1 MHAALVTNH
10 ANHASA
16 IVATQEVTELFC
28 VTVRSHRTRPPWSI
42 RMDESHWTA
51 HPTLVWMS
59 GNRKLCQ
66 AKSL

>member
-1 MHAALVTNH
+1 MHAPLVTNL
-10 ANHASA
+10 ANHAGA
-16 IVATQEVTELFC
+16 IVATQEVTELFW
-28 VTVRSHRTRPPWSI
+28 VTVLSHRTRSPWSI